1 MVLRLS
7 FSSSVVASSFPLPP
21 PLMDMTHS
29 SRALTPFVRRT
40 KVLRWP
46 FKLVLFTSAPGLS
59 LTQLVFA
66 PTMCLHI
73 YERLEA
79 RTCHLLLL
87 SFATNPTYL
96 AAPVLFSPLAQSTE
110 SNSDLYLPPPTGCY
124 LDECWR
130 VQYLYRPPRRSF
142 SHQLNHLLPLDQTS
156 TFALEFER
164 T

>member
-1 MVLRLS
+1 
-7 FSSSVVASSFPLPP
+7 
-21 PLMDMTHS
+21 MDMTHS

-110 SNSDLYLPPPTGCY
+110 SNSDLY
-124 LDECWR
+124 R
-130 VQYLYRPPRRSF
+130 
-142 SHQLNHLLPLDQTS
+142 HQQDATWMSAGGSNTCTAPLAGLSRTS
-156 TFALEFER
+156 
-164 T
+164 